1 MLFGGCPVGSRQAA
15 VDTSTVARR
24 SILIPL
30 AAALSVVAAALWLA
44 RSDERPRV
52 SAAVTPATGSG
63 PAPAKA
69 TARLA
74 GPSDRPAPA
83 STAAPGAADT
93 SPVPPGLSAA
103 QWAALETEWR
113 GRPDGAA
120 ERERLMAYFSWQH
133 AARRWR
139 ADPSDAALAAEV
151 RAGLPDRL
159 ARREVSAGEARQ
171 LEVALLLTLEPDP
184 ARRAAAVQ
192 AFDAAQLAPA
202 PPDVHTLAYRRE
214 QAAAV
219 ASWQA
224 VPAAQRDPA
233 TLKTELD
240 RLRRTHFAQHN
251 PPAAPETSR

>member
-1 MLFGGCPVGSRQAA
+1 M
-15 VDTSTVARR
+15 ARR

-44 RSDERPRV
+44 RGDERPRA
-52 SAAVTPATGSG
+52 SAATMAATRPSK
-63 PAPAKA
+63 APAA
-69 TARLA
+69 
-74 GPSDRPAPA
+74 PSDRQPGPPGQATPA
-83 STAAPGAADT
+83 STGGPGAADA
-93 SPVPPGLSAA
+93 SPVPPGLSAE
-103 QWAALETEWR
+103 QWAALQTEWR
-113 GRPDGAA
+113 GRADGAA
-120 ERERLMAYFSWQH
+120 ERERLVAYFGWQD

-151 RAGLPDRL
+151 RAGLPARL

-171 LEVALLLTLEPDP
+171 LEVALLAALEPDP
-184 ARRAAAVQ
+184 ARRVAAVQ
-192 AFDAAQLAPA
+192 VFDAAQPAPA
-202 PPDVHTLAYRRE
+202 APDTRTLAYRRE

-240 RLRRTHFAQHN
+240 RLRRVHFAQHD

>member
-44 RSDERPRV
+44 RGDERPSI
-52 SAAVTPATGSG
+52 SAAAITSTGSSASLAA
-63 PAPAKA
+63 APA
-69 TARLA
+69 RLR
-74 GPSDRPAPA
+74 GPTGRPTPDP
-83 STAAPGAADT
+83 TGPTGAADT
-93 SPVPPGLSAA
+93 SPVPPGLSAE

-120 ERERLMAYFSWQH
+120 ERERLLAYFSWQH

-139 ADPSDAALAAEV
+139 ADPSDVALAAEV
-151 RAGLPDRL
+151 HAGLPARL

-184 ARRAAAVQ
+184 ARRAAAWQ
-192 AFDAAQLAPA
+192 AFDAAQPAPA
-202 PPDVHTLAYRRE
+202 PPDMRTLAYRRE

-219 ASWQA
+219 ASWRT

-233 TLKTELD
+233 TLKSELD
-240 RLRRTHFAQHN
+240 RLRRRHFAQHN